1 MKTTIMPLS
10 KSSAGEKLKV
20 LAIRL
25 NKRKKR
31 RISDLGIL
39 PGTEIKVLQKSP
51 AGDPVAYFVRGTVI
65 ALRNEDAVKI
75 IVETIPD

>member
-1 MKTTIMPLS
+1 MKTTILPLS

-25 NKRKKR
+25 SKRKKR
-31 RISDLGIL
+31 RISDLAIL
-39 PGTEIKVLQKSP
+39 PGTELNVLQKSP

-65 ALRNEDAVKI
+65 ALRNEDAGKI
-75 IVETIPD
+75 IVETIPN